1 MQDLIYSAI
10 YIYIYQPSL
19 FIDKHEEEI
28 TCLLRRRG
36 GTPCLA
42 RYKLCVSMQTL
53 INSLGGPN
61 LRTDGLRV
69 SVFDIY
75 NTQTEYRVIDKVC
88 AI

>member
-1 MQDLIYSAI
+1 
-10 YIYIYQPSL
+10 
-19 FIDKHEEEI
+19 
-28 TCLLRRRG
+28 
-36 GTPCLA
+36 
-42 RYKLCVSMQTL
+42 MQTL

-88 AI
+88 AIQTGQQYEIF